1 MKVGV
6 NDSDEKGVGEE
17 DDVIIVIV
25 IYDVIRMAGESV
37 GLNHFRA
44 GGVQEF

>member
-6 NDSDEKGVGEE
+6 NDSDKKGVGEE
-17 DDVIIVIV
+17 DDVIIVI
-25 IYDVIRMAGESV
+25 YDVIRTAGEGV

-44 GGVQEF
+44 EGVQEF

>member
-6 NDSDEKGVGEE
+6 DDSDEKGVGEE
-17 DDVIIVIV
+17 DDVIVVIV
-25 IYDVIRMAGESV
+25 IYDVIGTAGEGV

-44 GGVQEF
+44 RGVQEF

>member
-6 NDSDEKGVGEE
+6 NNSDEKGVGEE

-25 IYDVIRMAGESV
+25 IYDVIRMVGE
-37 GLNHFRA
+37 GIRLNHFRA
-44 GGVQEF
+44 GGMEEF

>member
-6 NDSDEKGVGEE
+6 NNSDEKGVGEE
-17 DDVIIVIV
+17 DDIIIFIVIF
-25 IYDVIRMAGESV
+25 DVIGMAEEGV

-44 GGVQEF
+44 RGVQEF